1 MKRSILTTAALAA
14 LLGTASVAAGC
25 GGDDPVAV
33 GPVPSEQE
41 APAASPAPPAA
52 APAPPAASP
61 GAPGEPSEE
70 AAETTTYEVWF
81 ALGDKLF
88 VARRTQEATRRV
100 GTAALEALLAG
111 PSQDEAGASVTTA
124 IPEDTQLLG
133 LSVEDR
139 VATVDLSSEFESGGG
154 SLSMFLRLGQV
165 VYTLTQFPTVDR
177 VRFHLDGEPVD
188 VFSGE
193 GIVLDDPVTR
203 KDYEDLLPI
212 ILVERPLVGERV
224 ASPLEIEGS
233 ANVFE
238 ANVTVRVLD
247 ARGRELARTFT
258 TATCGTGC
266 RGDFSVAV
274 PFTVGSEQR
283 GMLVVSDDDADGDG
297 SPQHEV
303 RIPVMLAP
311 AP

>member
-1 MKRSILTTAALAA
+1 MKRSILTAAALAA
-14 LLGTASVAAGC
+14 MLVTASVAAGC
-25 GGDDPVAV
+25 GGDDAVGV
-33 GPVPSEQE
+33 GPVPSGAE
-41 APAASPAPPAA
+41 APAASPTPPAS
-52 APAPPAASP
+52 APDE
-61 GAPGEPSEE
+61 PGEPEDSSQEGT
-70 AAETTTYEVWF
+70 ETTTYEVWF

-88 VARRTQEATRRV
+88 ATRRTQEATRRI
-100 GTAALEALLAG
+100 GTASLEALLAG
-111 PSQDEAGASVTTA
+111 PSRDEAAASVSTA
-124 IPEDTQLLG
+124 IPAETRLLG
-133 LSVEDR
+133 LSIEDG
-139 VATVDLSSEFESGGG
+139 VATVDLSSEYESGGG

-165 VYTLTQFPTVDR
+165 VYTLTQFPTVDA

-203 KDYEDLLPI
+203 KDYEDLLPMI
-212 ILVERPLVGERV
+212 IVERPLVGERV
-224 ASPLEIEGS
+224 SSPLEIEGS

-274 PFTVGSEQR
+274 PFATAGEQR
-283 GMLVVSDDDADGDG
+283 GTLVVSDDDADGDG

-303 RIPVMLAP
+303 RIPLTLAP